1 MALSDTRAVHSI
13 GGNFHANT
21 VIPAGDGTCA
31 MSVMSAISAINLL
44 LGGLTAYDAGQLSGA
59 LLMAV
64 LMFLLAREALAKAR
78 AA

>member
-1 MALSDTRAVHSI
+1 
-13 GGNFHANT
+13 
-21 VIPAGDGTCA
+21 

-64 LMFLLAREALAKAR
+64 LMFLLARKALAKAR